1 MSHYFTYDPS
11 LKSNIR
17 TISYKICDKNIAL
30 QSDSGVFSNKE
41 IDKGSLIFINELIDK
56 NLFGKVLD
64 LGCGYGAIGILIHCR
79 WECK

>member
-41 IDKGSLIFINELIDK
+41 IDKGSLIFINESCLSNLIK
-56 NLFGKVLD
+56 FLIINAKVFPVYLPP
-64 LGCGYGAIGILIHCR
+64 YIIV
-79 WECK
+79 